1 MYVHIKC
8 MLKYFMNYASSI
20 IERKHK
26 CNAYGAKNVKLLFH
40 VVIAK
45 PAYKYEKKCM
55 SRYFSSGVNIKEIP
69 PSSGHATSAVYPRYE
84 YTF

>member
-8 MLKYFMNYASSI
+8 MLKYFMNYASST

-26 CNAYGAKNVKLLFH
+26 CNAYGAKSVKLLFH

-45 PAYKYEKKCM
+45 PAYKYEKNVCRAIFPVV
-55 SRYFSSGVNIKEIP
+55 SI
-69 PSSGHATSAVYPRYE
+69 
-84 YTF
+84 